1 MLSRR
6 ALFAV
11 ILFILAGSEVSRSQD
26 HKVAVQV
33 KLSHDK
39 VAAGST
45 IHAMV
50 IVEIHDGWHINSAT
64 PSDENQIESVVSIKA
79 IDGIGI
85 DTMRYP
91 PGVLRDFGFS
101 DVPLDVYEGS
111 VNILVTLHAAEQTK
125 PGKYLIPMSLAY
137 QACNDNIC
145 LAPTSVTIDV
155 PLEVVAAGE
164 DGIPINQELFKSYLE
179 ENHR

>member
-11 ILFILAGSEVSRSQD
+11 ILFVLAGSEVSRSQD

-39 VAAGST
+39 VAAGSA

-64 PSDENQIESVVSIKA
+64 PSDENQIETAVNIKT
-79 IDGIGI
+79 IGGIIAQGI
-85 DTMRYP
+85 RYP
-91 PGVLRDFGFS
+91 QGILRDFGFS

-155 PLEVVAAGE
+155 PLEIVAEGD
-164 DGIPINQELFKSYLE
+164 DGVPINQELFKSHLE